1 MGTETVVRAAGGVV
15 WRPGPDGVPEV
26 AVVHRPAYEDWS
38 LPKGKLLEGERED
51 EAALREVREET
62 GFLCTLER
70 ALSTNSYRDRR
81 GRPKVVSYWAMR
93 PVRGRFRPSKEVD
106 ELRWLPLPE
115 ALRLLT
121 YDHDRAL
128 LRELDQAG

>member
-1 MGTETVVRAAGGVV
+1 MSAEAVVRAAGGVV
-15 WRPGPDGVPEV
+15 WRPGAGGIPEV
-26 AVVHRPAYEDWS
+26 AVVHRPAYDDWS
-38 LPKGKLLEGERED
+38 LPKGKLQEGERED

-62 GFLCTLER
+62 GFMCRLER

-93 PVRGRFRPSKEVD
+93 PVRGRFRPTKEVD
-106 ELRWLPLPE
+106 ELRWVPLPE
-115 ALRLLT
+115 ALQLLT

-128 LRELDQAG
+128 LRELAPAG